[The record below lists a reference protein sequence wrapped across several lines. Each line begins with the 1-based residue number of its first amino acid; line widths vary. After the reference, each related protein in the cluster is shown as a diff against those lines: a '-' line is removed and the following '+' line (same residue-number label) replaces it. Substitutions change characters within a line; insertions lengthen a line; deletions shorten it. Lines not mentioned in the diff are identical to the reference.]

1 MKQYI
6 IGKNIYKNNPNI
18 PILWLTYK
26 DYKYIK
32 FTIKFLKKNS
42 ELKQGFKI
50 FIGNDFVGN
59 VIVDGKEIKL
69 PKRKWRQLT
78 IKEAEAKVNFWEN
91 IPFQEE
97 IVFEF
102 NIKKGYI
109 SIKNSIGILD
119 DEGYYYGTDKCMF
132 MVENISENEQIIH
145 CGEINGN
152 GKYDSLL
159 VHMKEELEEIDL
171 QDNQ

>member
-6 IGKNIYKNNPNI
+6 IGKNIYEKNPNI

-59 VIVDGKEIKL
+59 VIVDGKEIFGVVGTAVTETRDPNETYYEMKRTDYLRRQMGLVGVYDL
-69 PKRKWRQLT
+69 PTEEEYLEQQTYVNTT
-78 IKEAEAKVNFWEN
+78 IETIMGVSF
-91 IPFQEE
+91 
-97 IVFEF
+97 
-102 NIKKGYI
+102 
-109 SIKNSIGILD
+109 
-119 DEGYYYGTDKCMF
+119 
-132 MVENISENEQIIH
+132 
-145 CGEINGN
+145 
-152 GKYDSLL
+152 
-159 VHMKEELEEIDL
+159 
-171 QDNQ
+171 